1 MQLISR
7 FTLQAFLVLIHISPQ
22 VVLGQGEFFSKN
34 LNHYYD
40 LDAELR
46 LFHKVVNYQ
55 DKTFLFIKLTLN
67 QDRTQIDDLITTYG
81 FINNYEEN
89 LVLSE
94 DTIDLRAYW
103 INNIGNEH
111 FLSFEIENSDGKK
124 ILIIKI
130 HNQLTGND
138 FYFDM
143 NVDPAA
149 KFANSGIVLKIPG
162 KSLPFFRNYIWENED
177 FELANL
183 KTEDSTIHVFRYSS
197 SFDIADPPF
206 SSSSSSVIKSI
217 EIDSSFSVASRRD
230 TVKLLNLALYFAQY
244 DTTGVNGLAFRVE
257 SKHYP
262 KLATYEELIESL
274 TYFTTKSEFVKL
286 TSATDK
292 KKAFDEYWLEI
303 TKSSERARRIIR
315 EYYRRISLANDTFT
329 TYKQGWKTDKGMIFV
344 VFGPPDEVFRNGERE
359 EWVFQRTNQLPRIDF
374 TFVKAKSIFT
384 DDHYVLL
391 RRKSYQQ
398 IWYKAIDLWR
408 KGQKEL

>member
-1 MQLISR
+1 MQLVSR
-7 FTLQAFLVLIHISPQ
+7 ITLQAFLVLILIFPQ

-34 LNHYYD
+34 LKHYYD

-55 DKTFLFIKLTLN
+55 DKTLLFIKLTIN
-67 QDRTQIDDLITTYG
+67 QDRTQIDDLLTTYG
-81 FINNYEEN
+81 FINNYAEN

-94 DTIDLRAYW
+94 DTVDLQAYW

-111 FLSFEIENSDGKK
+111 FISFEIENSDGKK

-130 HNQLTGND
+130 LNQLTGND
-138 FYFDM
+138 FYFDV

-149 KFANSGIVLKIPG
+149 KFTNSGIVLKIPG

-177 FELANL
+177 FELENL
-183 KTEDSTIHVFRYSS
+183 RTEDSTIYVFRYSS

-206 SSSSSSVIKSI
+206 SSSSSSIIKSI

-230 TVKLLNLALYFAQY
+230 TVNLLNLALYFAQY

-257 SKHYP
+257 GKHFP
-262 KLATYEELIESL
+262 KRATFEELIESL
-274 TYFTTKSEFVKL
+274 TYFTTRSEYVKL

-303 TKSSERARRIIR
+303 TKSSERASRIIR
-315 EYYRRISLANDTFT
+315 EYYRRISLANETFT

-344 VFGPPDEVFRNGERE
+344 VFGSPDEVFRNGERE
-359 EWVFQRTNQLPRIDF
+359 EWVFQQTNQLPRIDF